1 MLEDVLEAPAA
12 DLTTTLAG
20 AVLPNPVLTAAG
32 CAMAG
37 RELAEFVDVS
47 RLGAI
52 VTPSVTLGPRAGSAT
67 PRITETPSGLLSA
80 VGMPGPGIDSVL
92 AADLPWLDHV
102 GARAV
107 VSIAGHT
114 IAEYAELASRL
125 RGAPAV
131 RLLEINLSCPSAEAD
146 GRDFACDADAA
157 GLVVSEVRAA
167 ADPATPVF
175 AKLSPN
181 VTDIVPI
188 AQACAQAGADGVCLI
203 NTVAG
208 VAIDPYTMRPALS
221 EVFGGLSG
229 PAIRPVAVRCVWQ
242 VHAALPHLPILGV
255 GGVTCGLDALQ
266 LILAGA
272 SAVSVGTALFH
283 DPGAPLRVLDEL
295 RDLLVERG
303 FERLVDAVGQAHRFE
318 EDG

>member
-1 MLEDVLEAPAA
+1 MLEDVLEAPAI
-12 DLTTTLAG
+12 DLTATLAG

-47 RLGAI
+47 RLGAV
-52 VTPSVTLGPRAGSAT
+52 VTPSVTRDPRAGSPT

-80 VGMPGPGIDSVL
+80 VGMPGPGIDALL
-92 AADLPWLDHV
+92 AADLPWLDHL

-107 VSIAGHT
+107 VSIAGRT
-114 IAEYAELASRL
+114 IGEYAELAGRL
-125 RGAPAV
+125 HGAPAV
-131 RLLEINLSCPSAEAD
+131 SLLEINLSCPSAED
-146 GRDFACDADAA
+146 GRDFACDPDAA
-157 GLVVSEVRAA
+157 GLVVAEVRAA

-181 VTDIVPI
+181 VTDIVPV
-188 AQACAQAGADGVCLI
+188 AQACALAGADGLSMI

-208 VAIDPYTMRPALS
+208 VAVDPYTMRPALADI
-221 EVFGGLSG
+221 FGGLSG
-229 PAIRPVAVRCVWQ
+229 PAVRPVAVRCVWQ
-242 VHAALPHLPILGV
+242 VHAALPQLPILGM
-255 GGVTCGLDALQ
+255 GGITCGLDALQ
-266 LILAGA
+266 FVLAGA

-283 DPGAPLRVLDEL
+283 DPGTPLRVLDEL

-303 FERLVDAVGQAHRFE
+303 FERLADAVGQAHRPE
-318 EDG
+318 EDV

>member
-1 MLEDVLEAPAA
+1 MLEDVLEASAA

-80 VGMPGPGIDSVL
+80 VGMPGPGIDAVL

-114 IAEYAELASRL
+114 IAEYAELAGRL

-131 RLLEINLSCPSAEAD
+131 CLLEINLSCPSAEAD
-146 GRDFACDADAA
+146 GRDFACDPDAA

-167 ADPATPVF
+167 ADPATPVL

-181 VTDIVPI
+181 VTDIVSI

-203 NTVAG
+203 NTVSG
-208 VAIDPYTMRPALS
+208 VAIDPYTMRPALA

-266 LILAGA
+266 LVLAGA

-283 DPGAPLRVLDEL
+283 DPGTPLRVLDEL

-303 FERLVDAVGQAHRFE
+303 FERLVDAVGLAHRFE